1 MAKIEVETGYSQNG
15 LPYVRMGNSSRK
27 LIVFSGLDFEHKP
40 PSGFNLYMWKSKF
53 KNLTRDFTVY
63 LVSRKPNMPQGYT
76 FWDMSKDYAVM
87 IKEEIGAPIDVM
99 GMSTGGVIA
108 QYFAFD
114 HPQLIRRLVLAMT
127 GYRLTEEGAE
137 LQRRMGELARQGK
150 WRAAY
155 AAMMPAVF
163 PKGIKKYLFSW
174 FVRLF
179 GGAGAPEDPSDGLT
193 EIECE
198 DKHDFW
204 RRLPDIKVPT
214 LVIGGD
220 EDYFYPVAE
229 TAERIP
235 NARLVLYEGYG
246 HDVIFSKGRQ
256 FDKDVWDFLTEGG

>member
-1 MAKIEVETGYSQNG
+1 MAKVEVKTGYSQNG
-15 LPYVRMGNSSRK
+15 LPYVRLGNSSRK

-63 LVSRKPNMPQGYT
+63 LVSRKPGMPQGYT
-76 FWDMSKDYAVM
+76 FWDMSNDYAVM
-87 IKEEIGAPIDVM
+87 IKEEIGAPVDVM
-99 GMSTGGVIA
+99 GLSTGGVIA
-108 QYFAFD
+108 QYFALD

-137 LQRRMGELARQGK
+137 LQRRTGELARQRK

-155 AAMMPAVF
+155 AVMMDGVF
-163 PKGIKKYLFSW
+163 PSGFKRWLFKC

-179 GGAGAPEDPSDGLT
+179 GGVGAPEDPSDGLI
-193 EIECE
+193 EIENE

-235 NARLVLYEGYG
+235 KAKLVLYEGYG
-246 HDVIFSKGRQ
+246 HNVIFSQGRQ

>member
-1 MAKIEVETGYSQNG
+1 MAKIETETGYSQNG

-40 PSGFNLYMWKSKF
+40 PSGFNFYMWKSKF
-53 KNLTRDFTVY
+53 KHLTRDFTVY

-76 FWDMSKDYAVM
+76 FWDMSNDYAVM
-87 IKEEIGAPIDVM
+87 VKEEIGAPVDVM

-108 QYFAFD
+108 QYFAID

-127 GYRLTEEGAE
+127 GYRLTEGGAE

-155 AAMMPAVF
+155 AAMLSGVYPSGF
-163 PKGIKKYLFSW
+163 KKFLFLC

-179 GGAGAPEDPSDGLT
+179 GGMGAPKDSSDGLI
-193 EIECE
+193 EIEAE

-204 RRLPDIKVPT
+204 RRLPDIRVPT

-220 EDYFYPVAE
+220 EDYFYPIAE
-229 TAERIP
+229 TAERLP

-246 HDVIFSKGRQ
+246 HNVIFSRGRQ
-256 FDKDVWDFLTEGG
+256 FDEEVWAFLTEGG